1 METKKDDIMLLNE
14 WCTSTV
20 LYLSWHFITQQK
32 PQYFSWNYSFE
43 NISFCYFFYI
53 FSQNHF
59 QKHFT
64 FLQNY
69 FLSQLAKLLSSQQM
83 HDITIHYSISVLA
96 RNRWH
101 ESIGLF
107 EDSSIYQVKDL
118 FNQKDYCSSL
128 WLITTKFDNF
138 YEVKR
143 KKKKK
148 KNTNKQ
154 FLKLEVCGVA
164 RELGWQAL

>member
-1 METKKDDIMLLNE
+1 MVIKHNITSDVEGIYLIWRDSHFFKQVVMETKKDDIMLLNE

-32 PQYFSWNYSFE
+32 PQYFSWTYSFE

-69 FLSQLAKLLSSQQM
+69 LLSQLAKLLSSQQM

-107 EDSSIYQVKDL
+107 EDSSIYQSEG
-118 FNQKDYCSSL
+118 F
-128 WLITTKFDNF
+128 I
-138 YEVKR
+138 
-143 KKKKK
+143 
-148 KNTNKQ
+148 
-154 FLKLEVCGVA
+154 
-164 RELGWQAL
+164 

>member
-1 METKKDDIMLLNE
+1 MVIKHNITSDVEGIYLIWRDSHFFKQVVMETKKDDIMLLNE

-69 FLSQLAKLLSSQQM
+69 FLSQLAKLLRSQQM

-107 EDSSIYQVKDL
+107 EDSSIYQSEG
-118 FNQKDYCSSL
+118 F
-128 WLITTKFDNF
+128 I
-138 YEVKR
+138 
-143 KKKKK
+143 
-148 KNTNKQ
+148 
-154 FLKLEVCGVA
+154 
-164 RELGWQAL
+164 

>member
-1 METKKDDIMLLNE
+1 MVIKHNITSEVEGIYLIWRDSHFFKQVVMETKKDDIMLLNE

-107 EDSSIYQVKDL
+107 EDSSIYQSEG
-118 FNQKDYCSSL
+118 F
-128 WLITTKFDNF
+128 I
-138 YEVKR
+138 
-143 KKKKK
+143 
-148 KNTNKQ
+148 
-154 FLKLEVCGVA
+154 
-164 RELGWQAL
+164 

>member
-1 METKKDDIMLLNE
+1 MVIKHNITSEVEGIYLIWRDSHFFKQVVMETKKDDIMLLNE

-64 FLQNY
+64 FLQNN

-107 EDSSIYQVKDL
+107 EDSSIYQSEG
-118 FNQKDYCSSL
+118 F
-128 WLITTKFDNF
+128 I
-138 YEVKR
+138 
-143 KKKKK
+143 
-148 KNTNKQ
+148 
-154 FLKLEVCGVA
+154 
-164 RELGWQAL
+164 

>member
-1 METKKDDIMLLNE
+1 MVIKHNITSEVEGIYLIWRDSHFFKQVVMETKKDDIMLLNE

-69 FLSQLAKLLSSQQM
+69 FLSQLAKLLISQQM

-107 EDSSIYQVKDL
+107 EDSSIYQSEG
-118 FNQKDYCSSL
+118 F
-128 WLITTKFDNF
+128 I
-138 YEVKR
+138 
-143 KKKKK
+143 
-148 KNTNKQ
+148 
-154 FLKLEVCGVA
+154 
-164 RELGWQAL
+164 

>member
-1 METKKDDIMLLNE
+1 MVIKHNITSDVEGIYLIWRDSHFFKQVVMETKKDDIMLLNE

-107 EDSSIYQVKDL
+107 EDSSIYQSEG
-118 FNQKDYCSSL
+118 F
-128 WLITTKFDNF
+128 I
-138 YEVKR
+138 
-143 KKKKK
+143 
-148 KNTNKQ
+148 
-154 FLKLEVCGVA
+154 
-164 RELGWQAL
+164 